1 MRIINR
7 IRSNSWIY
15 LYCNFKCILI
25 IIKQN
30 AHIVWT
36 KVNCFSLLVIAD
48 FPDDLMPP
56 PPEMHEHEHEEYVVR
71 EEISQ
76 NNLIQDKG
84 EETPAANSVL
94 LSFIQQ
100 RNEVNLAG
108 RNQVKEATQ
117 TAYSTA
123 STGSKSR
130 RMIWCSQPFLVWLQE
145 LYFV

>member
-1 MRIINR
+1 
-7 IRSNSWIY
+7 
-15 LYCNFKCILI
+15 
-25 IIKQN
+25 
-30 AHIVWT
+30 
-36 KVNCFSLLVIAD
+36 
-48 FPDDLMPP
+48 MPP

-84 EETPAANSVL
+84 EETPAAYSVL

-108 RNQVKEATQ
+108 RNQIKEATH

-123 STGSKSR
+123 STGSESR
-130 RMIWCSQPFLVWLQE
+130 
-145 LYFV
+145 